1 MLNAIIF
8 DIFIL
13 CVIVIALATAF
24 IPFFLDEN
32 DRINK
37 LFEEEDDV

>member
-24 IPFFLDEN
+24 VPFFLDEN